1 MKKENRDKI
10 VALRHDLHRHPEL
23 SMQEQE
29 TKNHLITFIK
39 ENTHLEVID
48 RGHWFYIQYIAKR
61 QSEMLPADMKPPIAF
76 RADFDALP
84 ILEAT
89 ESLPYASKNP
99 GVSHKCGHDGHASA
113 LAGLALELDAN
124 GADRDVYLIFQ
135 HAEEIGRGAQEC
147 VSLIKEKQISEIY
160 GFHNWSGF
168 PKGAVVLREGVSQ
181 CASRGL
187 TITFTGKKSHASI
200 PEQGKNPSAAIAE
213 LILYV
218 QNLLQTTTFEQ
229 LVLAT
234 IVNVEIGTK
243 DFGISAGEGEIS
255 FTLRAALQR
264 ELDEL
269 EQMICNQAE
278 KLASEEG
285 LQLSYTYDDPFPETA
300 NDATAIQK
308 VRNAAEKLDFS
319 VVELEEPLRASE
331 DFGYYTKE
339 CTGAMFYL
347 GNGEDYPALHTPE
360 YDFKDELLEEAVD
373 LFCEL
378 I

>member
-1 MKKENRDKI
+1 MNTENRHKI
-10 VALRHDLHRHPEL
+10 VALRHELHRHPEL

-29 TKNHLITFIK
+29 TKKRLITFIK
-39 ENTHLEVID
+39 ENTQLEVFD
-48 RGHWFYIQYIAKR
+48 RGHWFFVQYLCKKQSAKT
-61 QSEMLPADMKPPIAF
+61 QADTKPPIAF
-76 RADFDALP
+76 RADFAALP
-84 ILEAT
+84 ILEDA
-89 ESLPYASKNP
+89 ESLPYASENS

-168 PKGAVVLREGVSQ
+168 PKGAVVLRKGVSQ

-187 TITFTGKKSHASI
+187 TIAFTGKKSHASI
-200 PEQGKNPSAAIAE
+200 PEQGKNPSVAIAE

-218 QNLLQTTTFEQ
+218 QKLLQTAEFAQ

-255 FTLRAALQR
+255 FTLRSALQR

-269 EQMICNQAE
+269 EQMIHMQAE
-278 KLASEEG
+278 KLAVEEG
-285 LQLSYTYDDPFPETA
+285 LQISYAYDDPFPETA
-300 NDATAIQK
+300 NDAAAIQK
-308 VRNAAEKLDFS
+308 VRSAAEKLYFP
-319 VVELEEPLRASE
+319 VVELAEPLRASE

-339 CTGAMFYL
+339 CPGAMFYL

-360 YDFKDELLEEAVD
+360 YDFRDELMEEAVS
-373 LFCEL
+373 LFWQL